1 MLQLPPILKMKI
13 GGVFLKKLVGIFL
26 CLALLLVC
34 GVSFLPRKTA
44 KTVVLPRE
52 DEAEM
57 REGMYALSP

>member
-1 MLQLPPILKMKI
+1 M
-13 GGVFLKKLVGIFL
+13 KKLVGIFL
-26 CLALLLVC
+26 CLALLLC